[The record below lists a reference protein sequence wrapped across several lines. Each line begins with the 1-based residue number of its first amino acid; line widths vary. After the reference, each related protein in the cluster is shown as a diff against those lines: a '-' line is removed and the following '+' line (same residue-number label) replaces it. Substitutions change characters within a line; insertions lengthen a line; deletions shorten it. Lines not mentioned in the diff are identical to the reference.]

1 MILGIIIDN
10 LKKERDYNG
19 KLAFEELGFTRV
31 KKQVQENKIKSI
43 VEKTFSKI
51 TIDNDSLL
59 MTYTYDSDDENNI
72 TQPKISHLIAH
83 RFDG

>member
-1 MILGIIIDN
+1 MEN
-10 LKKERDYNG
+10 LHLKNLDLSK
-19 KLAFEELGFTRV
+19 V

-51 TIDNDSLL
+51 TIDSDGLL
-59 MTYTYDSDDENNI
+59 MTYRYDSDDENNI
-72 TQPKISHLIAH
+72 TQPKVSHLIAH

>member
-1 MILGIIIDN
+1 MEN
-10 LKKERDYNG
+10 LHLKNLDLSK
-19 KLAFEELGFTRV
+19 V

-51 TIDNDSLL
+51 TIDSDGLL
-59 MTYTYDSDDENNI
+59 MTYRYDSDDENNI
-72 TQPKISHLIAH
+72 MQPKVSHLIAH